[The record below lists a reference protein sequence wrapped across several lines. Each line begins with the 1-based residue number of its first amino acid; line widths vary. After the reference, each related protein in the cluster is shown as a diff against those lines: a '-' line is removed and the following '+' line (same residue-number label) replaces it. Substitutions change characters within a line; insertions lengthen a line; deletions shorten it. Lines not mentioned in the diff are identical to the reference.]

1 LLRRRQRP
9 RLIEMRAFT
18 PYDATSTAF
27 KMLDSD
33 QFSGT
38 QSLILEI
45 QTKDHTE
52 GETALIEVNKREY
65 GGWQS

>member
-27 KMLDSD
+27 KMLNSD
-33 QFSGT
+33 QFF
-38 QSLILEI
+38 LEP
-45 QTKDHTE
+45 K
-52 GETALIEVNKREY
+52 V
-65 GGWQS
+65 